1 MDLTWNNERL
11 YPVLREGKKKKKLRE
26 EKLLN
31 VKTEKE
37 SDWLQG

>member
-11 YPVLREGKKKKKLRE
+11 YPVLREGKKKKLRE